1 MLSQPSS
8 SGVAPVTPQMIQQ
21 MIIHAFSAL
30 GISGKNSSLSSLW
43 YIDSGASNNHM
54 TFSSSNLSN
63 IQTYDNK
70 HQVHTADGEKLSIT
84 AIGDA
89 SNPLPLKNVLL
100 SPGLSTRFVGQLIDN
115 HCNVSFPS
123 SGVMVQDPM
132 SINIEYVHVGM

>member
-54 TFSSSNLSN
+54 TFPSSNLSN

-89 SNPLPLKNVLL
+89 SNPLPSKNVLL
-100 SPGLSTRFVGQLIDN
+100 SPGLSTRFPLDN
-115 HCNVSFPS
+115 LLTII
-123 SGVMVQDPM
+123 VMYHFLLLVLWCRIPCLLT
-132 SINIEYVHVGM
+132 